1 MIFVIVGLVAVILV
15 LTIACHWFYI
25 AGKARG
31 FSDCYNMTHSE
42 RLKYE
47 NETGH

>member
-1 MIFVIVGLVAVILV
+1 MFVALLLIIVGSVSYV
-15 LTIACHWFYI
+15 

-42 RLKYE
+42 KLKYE

>member
-31 FSDCYNMTHSE
+31 FSDCYKMTHTE
-42 RLKYE
+42 E
-47 NETGH
+47 NKHEKGSSH